1 MPTPKLLRVG
11 VAFLLLL
18 FCFVLFFSELSADEM
33 YGLTALQTQSCCLI
47 TYPMVVSTSLA
58 GASRPDPLLPPS
70 VRNRWSPRH
79 WAPRFAT
86 PRHCSITWAGEVAYQ
101 SWVVR
106 SGNPQLQWGSRY
118 PGVLICPSPTKA
130 DGSGDLCQHT
140 AMIKRDSHWGFWKSL
155 VLGGGQ
161 CRLD

>member
-58 GASRPDPLLPPS
+58 GARESRPFAASICRNIGGPQGTGLQGLQPQGIAQSLGLGRLP
-70 VRNRWSPRH
+70 
-79 WAPRFAT
+79 T
-86 PRHCSITWAGEVAYQ
+86 
-101 SWVVR
+101 
-106 SGNPQLQWGSRY
+106 NPEW
-118 PGVLICPSPTKA
+118 
-130 DGSGDLCQHT
+130 
-140 AMIKRDSHWGFWKSL
+140 
-155 VLGGGQ
+155 
-161 CRLD
+161 